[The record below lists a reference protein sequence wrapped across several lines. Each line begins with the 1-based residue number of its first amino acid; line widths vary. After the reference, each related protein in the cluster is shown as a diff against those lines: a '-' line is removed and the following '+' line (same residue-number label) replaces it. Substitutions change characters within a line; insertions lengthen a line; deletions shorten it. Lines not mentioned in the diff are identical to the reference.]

1 VDGDRVLAVTA
12 GAPAPAP
19 EASAQGGGGS
29 AEGGFDED
37 AEPDME
43 KLMAEISSKLARA
56 DQALR
61 AKAAAEERAKTQAE
75 AVLSV
80 FKAVAKAKE
89 PEEAIL
95 AISQAACKMLNAE
108 VVTMYYVHEQ
118 MQTPKQLRVA
128 RAVTAGG
135 ASTDREQN
143 LHAPTLSC
151 DLADAFVGLVSQD
164 KVANKTHR
172 HVCVERPSGGALRV
186 VAGPPALQQEL
197 ESRFQQAMQSTL
209 ALTGTEVPDGFSVT
223 GVLTMAV
230 TYTAPSK
237 NMVTLKTDE
246 ELEEMFREVDADGG
260 GSLDREEIAD
270 LGKRLGKR
278 LTTKE
283 LDEAM
288 KGE

>member
-209 ALTGTEVPDGFSVT
+209 ALTGTEV
-223 GVLTMAV
+223 LTMAV